1 MWKPFFC
8 CCCCCCCSNTS
19 CFLRLC
25 CCRCCNRCCHRSR
38 KITFDSSGRSCW
50 RGPRKPPLRPPPV
63 PGDHRGPLRR
73 REAAPPCRVH
83 PPGAALPP
91 VAAGGDPRHHALRPA
106 QDIQGPP
113 QEEARGGKQGA
124 GVNAGPVEFFIKVST
139 ILASFFD
146 AVFAS
151 VQSLSVSFITPL

>member
-1 MWKPFFC
+1 M
-8 CCCCCCCSNTS
+8 
-19 CFLRLC
+19 
-25 CCRCCNRCCHRSR
+25 
-38 KITFDSSGRSCW
+38 
-50 RGPRKPPLRPPPV
+50 

-73 REAAPPCRVH
+73 GAAAPPGRVH

-124 GVNAGPVEFFIKVST
+124 GVNAGGRFRSHRANKAAGRFCF
-139 ILASFFD
+139 LAE
-146 AVFAS
+146 S
-151 VQSLSVSFITPL
+151 VQY